1 MKRALNAILVTAVVL
16 SGAKLS
22 LAQDRPGGPPPPQD
36 RGGGGERR
44 EMRPDDRRP
53 GPDGGL
59 PGPGAMR
66 AGREM
71 QMQHFELM
79 RGYIDLVERFT
90 RMARDPA
97 AAGVAAVVAVDDMM
111 KKRGPDAAIEYFNKV
126 LPDVKN
132 ESVQRAIRIQL
143 VHLYQQSGQSDKAVE
158 QLDALIKGAPAGA
171 GATGEGPNR

>member
-1 MKRALNAILVTAVVL
+1 MKRSWNAMLVMTALLL
-16 SGAKLS
+16 SGASMS
-22 LAQDRPGGPPPPQD
+22 LAQDRPGGPPAGPPQQD
-36 RGGGGERR
+36 R
-44 EMRPDDRRP
+44 DRRP
-53 GPDGGL
+53 GPDGGP
-59 PGPGAMR
+59 PGPGGMR
-66 AGREM
+66 PGREM

-79 RGYIDLVERFT
+79 RGYIELVERFT

-111 KKRGPDAAIEYFNKV
+111 KKRGPDAAIDYFNKV

-132 ESVQRAIRIQL
+132 EAVQRAIRIQL

-171 GATGEGPNR
+171 GAGAGATGEGQNR